1 MIKIILLFFLGF
13 GLGFLAAIPVG
24 GSQIEAAKRAI
35 HGHLLAA
42 WMVVL
47 GSVSSD
53 IFYGV
58 ISLFGIAP
66 FLEIPWVMAAFNAVG
81 VIVLWTLSFLT
92 IRESRKPHEVRLEQ
106 SSLSSKRRAY
116 LTGFTL
122 AVTNPP
128 MILTWLYGITLAK
141 HLGLAS
147 PFTTVTKI
155 LFIAG
160 GALGLGT
167 YLGVLTAIM
176 HRIKHF
182 IPLKTLGKVYFW
194 LGVGLFLLSFFF
206 IYNIV
211 RYFHNAG

>member
-1 MIKIILLFFLGF
+1 MIKAIYLFFLAF
-13 GLGFLAAIPVG
+13 GLGFFAAIPVG

-35 HGHLLAA
+35 HGHLFAA

-66 FLEIPWVMAAFNAVG
+66 FLEVSWVMAAFNAVG
-81 VIVLWTLSFLT
+81 VLVLWTLSFLT

-106 SSLSSKRRAY
+106 SSLKSNRRAY
-116 LTGFTL
+116 WTGFTL

-147 PFTTVTKI
+147 PFTVVTKMI
-155 LFIAG
+155 FLIG

-167 YLGVLTAIM
+167 YLGSLTAIM

-182 IPLKTLGKVYFW
+182 IPLKIMGKVYFW
-194 LGVGLFLLSFFF
+194 LGVGLFVLSSFFV
-206 IYNIV
+206 YNIY
-211 RYFHNAG
+211 RYFHNLG

>member
-66 FLEIPWVMAAFNAVG
+66 FLEVPWVMAAFNAVG

>member
-1 MIKIILLFFLGF
+1 VIKTILLFFLAF

-53 IFYGV
+53 ILYGV

-66 FLEIPWVMAAFNAVG
+66 FLEIRWVMAAFNAVG

-106 SSLSSKRRAY
+106 SSLRSNRRAY

-122 AVTNPP
+122 ALTNPP

-147 PFTTVTKI
+147 PFTIVTKI
-155 LFIAG
+155 LFIVG
-160 GALGLGT
+160 GALGLGA
-167 YLGVLTAIM
+167 YLGALSAIM

-182 IPLKTLGKVYFW
+182 IRLKTLGKVYFW

>member
-1 MIKIILLFFLGF
+1 MIRIILLFFLAL

-35 HGHLLAA
+35 HGHLRAA

-58 ISLFGIAP
+58 IALFGIAP
-66 FLEIPWVMAAFNAVG
+66 FLEIPGVMAAFNAVG
-81 VIVLWTLSFLT
+81 VLVLWTLSFLT

-106 SSLSSKRRAY
+106 SSLSSRRRAY

-122 AVTNPP
+122 AFTNPI

-155 LFIAG
+155 LFISG

-167 YLGVLTAIM
+167 YLGALSAVM

-194 LGVGLFLLSFFF
+194 LGVGLFLLSLFFF
-206 IYNIV
+206 LKNV
-211 RYFHNAG
+211 HKLHNYG